1 MEAVKAYYDGISFIP
16 LSPIKAKKN
25 QTAIITILDDE
36 IKDLPTLTNNDAN
49 TNPLEGD
56 SDLEEIRRKRLA
68 FLGCMN
74 GEVWMSDDFDEPLEE
89 MKEYME

>member
-1 MEAVKAYYDGISFIP
+1 MEAVKAYYDGVSFIP

-25 QTAIITILDDE
+25 QTAIITILDVDE
-36 IKDLPTLTNNDAN
+36 NDIFPRNA
-49 TNPLEGD
+49 EVREV
-56 SDLEEIRRKRLA
+56 EEIRQKRLA

-74 GEVWMSDDFDEPLEE
+74 GQVWMADDFDEPLDD